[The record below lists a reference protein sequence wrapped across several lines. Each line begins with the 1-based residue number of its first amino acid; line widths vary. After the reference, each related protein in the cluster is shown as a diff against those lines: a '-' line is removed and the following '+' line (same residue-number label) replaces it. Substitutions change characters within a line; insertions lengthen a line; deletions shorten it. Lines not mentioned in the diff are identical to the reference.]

1 MKTKIFFS
9 FLAVIL
15 LALVS
20 NVIFHSMIRKD
31 FEEYVRS
38 AREDQL
44 YWVMAA
50 VEGSH
55 EKGGWN
61 RKNLKEALHW
71 GLMLG
76 MDIMVLDMDRKTV
89 MQTKDVMTELQ
100 DSMHRRMMSVI
111 DLADAKEEVEEY
123 PLFIKG
129 NEIGALRVREVRRM
143 GNLAEKEN
151 IFRRRGREF
160 LVMSFAIAGGGAVFL
175 SVIFVLF
182 LTRPIL
188 RLKDAAE
195 EIAEGNFDVRVNI
208 SSNDEIGQ
216 LADSFNFMTEALK
229 KEDEIRRHLTSNI
242 AHELRTPL
250 TIMKATLEG
259 IVDEVVA
266 CTRDQAKNIK
276 EEVERLI
283 RLVEGIEDVTRA
295 EASFLQQ
302 SAPER
307 LNLREEL
314 QKQIGVLQ
322 HMAGEKGIKIEF
334 SRDEDLFVVTDH
346 GKLNTIVRN
355 LLANALKYTDDGAI
369 TIDYGLDGEMF
380 HISVSDTGHGISDDD
395 REKIFN
401 RFFKGPHSKGTGV
414 GLAIVKELLR
424 ALKGD
429 IEVRSVVGKGSTFT
443 VRIPNSREKE

>member
-9 FLAVIL
+9 FLAIII
-15 LALVS
+15 LALIS
-20 NVIFHSMIRKD
+20 NVMFHSMIEKD

-38 AREDQL
+38 SREDQL
-44 YWVMAA
+44 YWVLAA

-55 EKGGWN
+55 ESGTWN
-61 RKNLKEALHW
+61 RTNLEEALHW

-76 MDIMVLDMDRKTV
+76 MDITVLDMNRKTV
-89 MQTKDVMTELQ
+89 MKTKDVMTGLN
-100 DSMHRRMMSVI
+100 DAMHRRMMSVI
-111 DLADAKEEVEEY
+111 DLEDAMDEVEEY

-129 NEIGALRVREVRRM
+129 EEIGALHVREVRRM

-160 LVMSFAIAGGGAVFL
+160 LFISFAIAGGGAAFL
-175 SVIFVLF
+175 AVIFMLF

-188 RLKDAAE
+188 RLKAAAE
-195 EIAEGNFDVRVNI
+195 EIAQGNFNVRVNI
-208 SSNDEIGQ
+208 RSHDEIGQ
-216 LADSFNFMTEALK
+216 LADSFNFMTKALR

-295 EASFLQQ
+295 EASFLKQ

-307 LNLREEL
+307 LNLRDEL
-314 QKQIGVLQ
+314 QKQVSVLQ
-322 HMAGEKGIKIEF
+322 HMAGEKGVRIEF
-334 SRDEDLFVVTDH
+334 SREEDLHVVTDQ
-346 GKLNTIVRN
+346 GKLNSIMGN
-355 LLANALKYTDDGAI
+355 LLANALKYTDHGVI
-369 TIDYGLDGEMF
+369 TIDYGMDGELF
-380 HISVSDTGHGISDDD
+380 FISVSDTGHGIAEED

-401 RFFKGPHSKGTGV
+401 RFFKGTHSTGTGV
-414 GLAIVKELLR
+414 GLAIVKELLL
-424 ALKGD
+424 AMKGE
-429 IEVRSVVGKGSTFT
+429 INVHSVVGKGSTFT
-443 VRIPNSREKE
+443 VRIPNGRLKE